1 MKRILTSLVLLSCC
15 AGTVYAGTP
24 NRTTPRPGLAPV
36 DLRDAALDAS
46 YMDPVA
52 ETGLHAITPQA
63 PRDSHEALAHLAYK
77 ISYIGSV
84 ILTADRVV
92 RSVDSVLDSMKLTRP
107 DGTRMSMNMEP
118 ASHGFEVMIKLSR
131 PIDF

>member
-1 MKRILTSLVLLSCC
+1 
-15 AGTVYAGTP
+15 
-24 NRTTPRPGLAPV
+24 
-36 DLRDAALDAS
+36 
-46 YMDPVA
+46 MDPVA
-52 ETGLHAITPQA
+52 QSGLQAVTPQA
-63 PRDSHEALAHLAYK
+63 PGDSHEDLARLAYK

-118 ASHGFEVMIKLSR
+118 ASHGFEVMIRLSR